1 MSLVNFRTSELID
14 GLSNSSPFDF
24 IELMKPRV
32 MSLVIFT
39 AFVGMFMA
47 PEKIHPGLSLIALL
61 AISLGAGA
69 AGAMNQF
76 FDKDIDVLMKRTQSR
91 PIPTGRIE
99 PSEAMGFA
107 SIVAIFSV
115 MILGLASNWFAA
127 FLLAFTIF
135 FYAVIYS
142 LILKR
147 KTPQNIVIGGAA
159 GSLPPVIGWVAMAG
173 EISFTPM
180 FLFAIIF
187 FWTPPHF
194 WSLALIKSEEYK
206 KAKIP
211 MMPNV
216 AGDFSTRLQIL
227 IYTFVVF
234 AISLIPVNMGF
245 FGQMYFVSAFCFG
258 ILFLINSFLMCFFP
272 KLFKE
277 SWLFLYSIFYLFSI
291 FLILILDK
299 AFVG

>member
-1 MSLVNFRTSELID
+1 MHLLYFSTQLFTHNF
-14 GLSNSSPFDF
+14 
-24 IELMKPRV
+24 
-32 MSLVIFT
+32 
-39 AFVGMFMA
+39 
-47 PEKIHPGLSLIALL
+47 
-61 AISLGAGA
+61 
-69 AGAMNQF
+69 
-76 FDKDIDVLMKRTQSR
+76 
-91 PIPTGRIE
+91 
-99 PSEAMGFA
+99 
-107 SIVAIFSV
+107 
-115 MILGLASNWFAA
+115 
-127 FLLAFTIF
+127 
-135 FYAVIYS
+135 
-142 LILKR
+142 KR

-159 GSLPPVIGWVAMAG
+159 GSLPPVIGWVAMTG
-173 EISFTPM
+173 EISFTPL
-180 FLFAIIF
+180 FLFAVIF

-211 MMPNV
+211 MMPIV

-234 AISLIPVNMGF
+234 AISLIPVNMDF

-272 KLFKE
+272 KSFKE

-299 AFVG
+299 AFIG